1 MAFQFIHVDSFSRST
16 PKTGKTG
23 GHSVRSIVAE
33 ANREPDAIP
42 HIDEP
47 QAPTLLFGKPIEE
60 LEATCEAWAAGTT
73 DALGRKVRKDALCL
87 LGGVFSAPDG
97 TDPAAWEKIK
107 GDAMEWLQG
116 RYGERLQTVLE
127 HKDESHPH
135 CHFYV
140 VPRPGESFDVIH
152 DGKRAASQMGK
163 GVKKGERNKAYIG
176 AMRSFQDGY
185 YNAVGAPN
193 GMTRIGPARRRL
205 TREEWKLE
213 QLQAEVIG
221 AKMEQANAMMDHAQD
236 HVKGA
241 EINVAALKAHALAE
255 ARAINEKALKAADK
269 AQADAI
275 REGHERGSKEFEKSS
290 IWSKVSGF
298 LAASVRERDALKKEV
313 EKLTVERAETKGLLA
328 RIKAAG
334 RSVGAKY
341 KTLERKLDNVARQL
355 KITERERNHLRA
367 EMKVFKERDS
377 QYASFDKQLSDIAWE
392 RDGERARADQILR
405 QLSKLEASH
414 KAQDAPT
421 APSARFANLEFG
433 QMV

>member
-1 MAFQFIHVDSFSRST
+1 MAFQFMHVDSFSRST

-47 QAPTLLFGKPIEE
+47 QSPTLLFGKPIEE

-107 GDAMEWLQG
+107 GDALEWLQG

-140 VPRPGESFDVIH
+140 VPRPGESFDVVH
-152 DGKRAASQMGK
+152 DGKRAASQMGN
-163 GVKKGERNKAYIG
+163 GVKKGERNKAYIA

-185 YNAVGAPN
+185 YAAVGAPN

-213 QLQAEVIG
+213 QLQAEAIG
-221 AKMEQANAMMDHAQD
+221 AKMEQANAMMVHAQD

-241 EINVAALKAHALAE
+241 EIDVTALKVQALAE
-255 ARAINEKALKAADK
+255 ARAINEKALKTAVK

-275 REGHERGSKEFEKSS
+275 REGLERGTKEFEKSS

-298 LAASVRERDALKKEV
+298 LAAAVRERDALKKEV
-313 EKLTVERAETKGLLA
+313 AKLTVEQAETKGLLA
-328 RIKAAG
+328 TIRAAG

-341 KTLERKLDNVARQL
+341 KTLERKLDNVVRQL

-367 EMKVFKERDS
+367 EMKVLKERDS
-377 QYASFDKQLSDIAWE
+377 QYAGFDKQLSDIAWE

-414 KAQDAPT
+414 KAQDVPT
-421 APSARFANLEFG
+421 APSARFASVEFG
-433 QMV
+433 QTV

>member
-1 MAFQFIHVDSFSRST
+1 MAFQFMHVDSFSRST

-97 TDPAAWEKIK
+97 IDPAAWEKIK
-107 GDAMEWLQG
+107 GDALEWLQG

-163 GVKKGERNKAYIG
+163 GVKKGERNKAYIA

-185 YNAVGAPN
+185 YAAVGAPN

-213 QLQAEVIG
+213 QLQAEAIS
-221 AKMEQANAMMDHAQD
+221 AKMEQANAMMVHAQD

-241 EINVAALKAHALAE
+241 VIDVAALKAQALAE
-255 ARAINEKALKAADK
+255 ARAINGQALKAADK
-269 AQADAI
+269 AHADAI
-275 REGHERGSKEFEKSS
+275 REGLERGTKEFEKSS
-290 IWSKVSGF
+290 IWSKMSGF

-313 EKLTVERAETKGLLA
+313 EKLTVEQAETKGLLA

-341 KTLERKLDNVARQL
+341 KTLERKLDNVVRQL
-355 KITERERNHLRA
+355 KLTERERNHLRA
-367 EMKVFKERDS
+367 EMKVLKERDS
-377 QYASFDKQLSDIAWE
+377 QYAGLDKQLSDIAWE

-414 KAQDAPT
+414 KAQDVPT
-421 APSARFANLEFG
+421 APSARVANVEFG
-433 QMV
+433 QTV

>member
-1 MAFQFIHVDSFSRST
+1 MAFQFMHVDSFSRST

-87 LGGVFSAPDG
+87 LGGVFSAQDG
-97 TDPAAWEKIK
+97 IGPAAWEKIK
-107 GDAMEWLQG
+107 GDALEWLQG

-163 GVKKGERNKAYIG
+163 GVNKGERNKAYIA

-185 YNAVGAPN
+185 YAAVGAPN

-213 QLQAEVIG
+213 QLQAEAIG
-221 AKMEQANAMMDHAQD
+221 AKMEQANAMMVHAQD

-241 EINVAALKAHALAE
+241 EIDVAALTAQALAE
-255 ARAINEKALKAADK
+255 ARTIKEQALKTADK

-275 REGHERGSKEFEKSS
+275 REGLERGTNEFEKSS

-313 EKLTVERAETKGLLA
+313 EKLTVEQAETKGLLA
-328 RIKAAG
+328 KIKAAG
-334 RSVGAKY
+334 RSVGTKY
-341 KTLERKLDNVARQL
+341 KTLERKLDNVVRQL
-355 KITERERNHLRA
+355 KLTERERNHLRA
-367 EMKVFKERDS
+367 EMKVLKERDS
-377 QYASFDKQLSDIAWE
+377 RYAGFDKQLSDIAWE

-421 APSARFANLEFG
+421 APSARFANVEFG
-433 QMV
+433 QTV

>member
-1 MAFQFIHVDSFSRST
+1 MAFQFMHVDSFSRST

-23 GHSVRSIVAE
+23 GHSVRSIIAE

-47 QAPTLLFGKPIEE
+47 QVPTLLFGKPIEE

-87 LGGVFSAPDG
+87 LGGVFSAPGG

-107 GDAMEWLQG
+107 GDALDWLQG
-116 RYGERLQTVLE
+116 RYGDRLQAVLE

-135 CHFYV
+135 CHFYI
-140 VPRPGESFDVIH
+140 VPRPGESFDAIH
-152 DGKRAASQMGK
+152 DGRRAASELGK
-163 GVKKGERNKAYIG
+163 GVKKGERNKAYIA
-176 AMRSFQDGY
+176 AMRSFQDSY
-185 YNAVGAPN
+185 YDAVGAPN

-213 QLQAEVIG
+213 QLQAEAVG
-221 AKMEQANAMMDHAQD
+221 AKMEQANAIMDHAQD
-236 HVKGA
+236 HLKSAQVD
-241 EINVAALKAHALAE
+241 VTALKAEALAE
-255 ARAINEKALKAADK
+255 ARAINEKALKAADT
-269 AQADAI
+269 AHAEAI
-275 REGHERGSKEFEKSS
+275 REGLERGTKEFEKSS

-313 EKLTVERAETKGLLA
+313 EKLTVEQAETKGLLA

-341 KTLERKLDNVARQL
+341 KTLERKLDNVVQQL

-367 EMKVFKERDS
+367 EMKELKERDR
-377 QYASFDKQLSDIAWE
+377 QYAGFDKQLSDIAWE

-405 QLSKLEASH
+405 QLSKLEESH
-414 KAQDAPT
+414 KVQDVPT
-421 APSARFANLEFG
+421 APSTRFANVELG
-433 QMV
+433 QTV

>member
-1 MAFQFIHVDSFSRST
+1 MAFQFMHVDSFSRST

-60 LEATCEAWAAGTT
+60 LEATCEAWSAGTT

-116 RYGERLQTVLE
+116 HYGERLQTVLE

-163 GVKKGERNKAYIG
+163 GVKKGERNKAYIA

-185 YNAVGAPN
+185 YDAVGAPN

-213 QLQAEVIG
+213 QLQAEAIG
-221 AKMEQANAMMDHAQD
+221 AKMDQANAMMDQAQD

-241 EINVAALKAHALAE
+241 EIDVAALKAQALAE
-255 ARAINEKALKAADK
+255 AWAINEKAQKAADK

-275 REGHERGSKEFEKSS
+275 REGLERGTKEFEKSS

-313 EKLTVERAETKGLLA
+313 EKLTVEQAETKGLLA

-341 KTLERKLDNVARQL
+341 KTLERKLDNVVRQL
-355 KITERERNHLRA
+355 KITERERNYLRA
-367 EMKVFKERDS
+367 EMKVLKDRDS
-377 QYASFDKQLSDIAWE
+377 QYAGFDKQLSDIAWE

-414 KAQDAPT
+414 KAQDVPT